1 MSNDDDKKKVLS
13 TLVGKFFFVP
23 NEQITEL
30 PLNEVHKNV
39 LT

>member
-1 MSNDDDKKKVLS
+1 MSNDDDKKVLS
-13 TLVGKFFFVP
+13 TLIGKFFFVP

>member
-13 TLVGKFFFVP
+13 TLVGKFFVP